1 MSKTSSFASLRELG
15 FSVFPLQPRGKK
27 PISSWKHYQTEH
39 ANLAQCA
46 EWDKACRYNIGIATG
61 GISDCFVLD
70 IDGEQGHETLAKLT
84 AQYGELPE
92 TPTVKTG
99 RGLHYYFQYPR
110 YHIVRNLAG
119 KDAHGV
125 PMPGIDLRA
134 DGGYVVAPPSI
145 HPNGKPYE
153 WLKHPD
159 DLAMAEAPDWLLDRI
174 AVDDDL
180 LPIPEN
186 DDLYADIPA
195 ESRPASYVEAALAGE
210 LATLR
215 AAVEGQRNDALNK
228 AAFSLGQLIN
238 AGLDEHR
245 IVNELTGAARDIG
258 LDDEEIGVTLQ
269 SGLMSG
275 KGNPRQNTK
284 LIARVTA
291 TGQDMRAQPL
301 DAVASEHMQFAL
313 NVLQAFGAQN
323 LIHAMTNMWHWDD
336 SGVWVQIDER
346 EIKKVLHRVASTHP
360 KVSKNFIAAVLE
372 IVKTEAT
379 IKDSLFDRHDD
390 MVINCRGGELY
401 LSDGQ
406 WALKPARHESYMT
419 VQLPVVHDASADAPR
434 FRQFLGEIFAG
445 DNDAQQKA
453 QAVLEMMGYSMLR
466 TCAFERFII
475 LIGAGANG
483 KSVLLKVL
491 TALLGYRN
499 VTAVCPSQFDNR
511 FQRAHLHGKL
521 ANIISELNEGGELAD
536 ATLKA
541 VVSGEIITAE
551 HKHKPPFEFRPYCTC
566 WFGTNHMPQTR
577 DFSDAIFRRAII
589 LTFNHKFEG
598 SACDP
603 HLSDKLIAELPGIFN
618 MALDAIA
625 GVIARKAFTDPPSSI
640 DAKQHWRMES
650 DQVAQFLEEC
660 CELSKDH
667 HSVSHDIYAR
677 YQLWAKEA
685 GSARP
690 LNRKNF
696 TSRLRRFGVEP
707 YKGAGGKRMLH
718 GIRVG
723 GQA

>member
-1 MSKTSSFASLRELG
+1 MNKLPTFVSLRELHL
-15 FSVFPLQPRGKK
+15 SVFPLQSRGKK
-27 PISSWKHYQTEH
+27 PIGSWKYYQTER
-39 ANLAQCA
+39 ATFEQCE

-61 GISDCFVLD
+61 FISDCFVLD
-70 IDGEQGHETLAKLT
+70 IDGEQGKETLGKLI
-84 AQYGELPE
+84 AQHGELPE

-99 RGLHYYFQYPR
+99 KGFHYYFQYPR
-110 YHIVRNLAG
+110 YRIVRNLAS

-145 HPNGKPYE
+145 HPNGKSYE
-153 WLKHPD
+153 WIKCPT
-159 DLAMAEAPDWLLDRI
+159 DLPMAEAPEWLLDRV
-174 AVDDDL
+174 AMPDDL
-180 LPIPEN
+180 TDIPEN
-186 DDLYADIPA
+186 EDLYADIP
-195 ESRPASYVEAALAGE
+195 ETPRPVSYVEAALAGE
-210 LATLR
+210 VSTLR
-215 AAVEGQRNDALNK
+215 SAMEGHRNDALNK
-228 AAFSLGQLIN
+228 AAFSLGQLIGN
-238 AGLDEHR
+238 GLDEHR
-245 IVNELTGAARDIG
+245 IVGELTAAARDIG
-258 LDDEEIGVTLQ
+258 LDDAEIGITLQ
-269 SGLMSG
+269 SGLAAG
-275 KGNPRQNTK
+275 KTTPRHKPVN
-284 LIARVTA
+284 RVSVI
-291 TGQDMRAQPL
+291 GPDIRAQPL
-301 DAVASEHMQFAL
+301 EVVASEHMQFAL
-313 NVLQAFGAQN
+313 DVLQAFGSQN
-323 LIHAMTNMWHWDD
+323 LIHAMTSLWHWDD

-346 EIKKVLHRVASTHP
+346 EVKKVIHRVTSANP
-360 KVSKNFIAAVLE
+360 KVTKNFIASILD

-379 IKDSLFDRHDD
+379 IKDSVFDRHDD
-390 MVINCRGGELY
+390 MVINCQGGELY
-401 LSDGQ
+401 LTDGC
-406 WALKPARHESYMT
+406 WTLKPARRESYMT
-419 VQLPVVHDASADAPR
+419 VQLPVAHDANADAPR
-434 FRQFLGEIFAG
+434 FRQFLQEIFAG
-445 DNDAQQKA
+445 DVDAQQKA

-466 TCAFERFII
+466 SCAFERFII
-475 LIGAGANG
+475 LIGSGANG

-577 DFSDAIFRRAII
+577 DFSDAIYRRAII

-598 SACDP
+598 AACDP
-603 HLSDKLIAELPGIFN
+603 HLSDKLLGELPGIFN
-618 MALDAIA
+618 MALEAIA
-625 GVIARKAFTDPPSSI
+625 GVVARNGFTDPPSSLE
-640 DAKQHWRMES
+640 AKRHWQMES

-660 CELSKDH
+660 CELVKHYDSI
-667 HSVSHDIYAR
+667 SHDIYAC

-696 TSRLRRFGVEP
+696 TGRLRRFGVEP

-718 GIRVG
+718 GIRLSIG
-723 GQA
+723 GQP